1 MDKYLCMQLAKLG
14 THAYTASHYAAH
26 EARLCR
32 TCRYITVYIYIYIY
46 ICGMPNLAT
55 SDSSNTH
62 ECFGLAFGRSK

>member
-46 ICGMPNLAT
+46 TYVVCPT
-55 SDSSNTH
+55 
-62 ECFGLAFGRSK
+62 